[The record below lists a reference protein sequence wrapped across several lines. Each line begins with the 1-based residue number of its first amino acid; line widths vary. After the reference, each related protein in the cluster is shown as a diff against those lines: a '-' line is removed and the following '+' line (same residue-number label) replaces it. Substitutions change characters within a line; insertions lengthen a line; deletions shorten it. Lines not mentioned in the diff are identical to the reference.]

1 MKVNKYKKPIVLVFG
16 MSSANSLTPLRLP
29 DVPINYVLFTVIF
42 RMSMITFL
50 ISENRHD
57 NNFSRTVLT
66 MMHFEVLSM

>member
-1 MKVNKYKKPIVLVFG
+1 MKVNKYKKPIVLVLG
-16 MSSANSLTPLRLP
+16 MSPANLLTPLRLP

-50 ISENRHD
+50 ISENWHD

-66 MMHFEVLSM
+66 VMHFEVLSM